1 MATEIEDIFSRLR
14 ERLAGDPRPLCIPNT
29 RYISTKD
36 FLQVGED
43 IVPAPPKGNPPA
55 QGTIGLSSGQYLL
68 VTTDGSRISL
78 EHPTGDLVYDYSAE
92 YADPKDI
99 EEACELALYFIEH
112 EHLPKI

>member
-1 MATEIEDIFSRLR
+1 MATEIEDIFNRLR

-43 IVPAPPKGNPPA
+43 IVPAPPKQNPPA
-55 QGTIGLSSGQYLL
+55 QGCICLPDRQYLL

-78 EHPTGDLVYDYSAE
+78 EHPTGDLVYDFSAE

>member
-1 MATEIEDIFSRLR
+1 MATKIEDIFNRLR

-36 FLQVGED
+36 FLQVGD
-43 IVPAPPKGNPPA
+43 DVVPAPPKSNPPD
-55 QGTIGLSSGQYLL
+55 QGTICLPDRQYLL

-78 EHPTGDLVYDYSAE
+78 EHPTGDMLYDFSAE

-99 EEACELALYFIEH
+99 EEACDLALYFIEH